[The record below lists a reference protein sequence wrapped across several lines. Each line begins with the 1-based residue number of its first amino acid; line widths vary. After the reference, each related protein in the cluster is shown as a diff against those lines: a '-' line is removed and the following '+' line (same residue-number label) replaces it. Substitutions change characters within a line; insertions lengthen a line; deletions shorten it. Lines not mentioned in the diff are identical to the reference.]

1 MRAWVASRQVN
12 RHSGLIEIS
21 SSEDFLARKA
31 GVPHALL
38 VADRHQSG
46 GGGRVISG
54 PIFTPDRMQRYCVA
68 HIINERTSADRCRY
82 ACSASGTTVA
92 GNNHRCFGCRPA
104 CTGCD
109 DRPWGCRR
117 RLLSPSS
124 CNLQWINLR
133 KSATIALICSL
144 VTADRLSYYPTMR
157 CPRLGDYGYREQRQ
171 PAAMAPLPPPLQ
183 RGHAHSWRRGRL
195 NPRGPQHQD
204 TVSDCAAPPSLAMTC
219 KVCTC
224 RGWAA

>member
-1 MRAWVASRQVN
+1 MISR
-12 RHSGLIEIS
+12 
-21 SSEDFLARKA
+21 
-31 GVPHALL
+31 
-38 VADRHQSG
+38 
-46 GGGRVISG
+46 
-54 PIFTPDRMQRYCVA
+54 PIFTPDRIQRYCVA
-68 HIINERTSADRCRY
+68 HIIDGSTSADRRRF

-92 GNNHRCFGCRPA
+92 GNSHRCIGCRPA

-109 DRPWGCRR
+109 DRPWGCRW

-144 VTADRLSYYPTMR
+144 VTADRLSYYPTMC
-157 CPRLGDYGYREQRQ
+157 CPRLEIT
-171 PAAMAPLPPPLQ
+171 AIANSASPPPWHHS
-183 RGHAHSWRRGRL
+183 RPRCHVAMPIHGEGGHL

-219 KVCTC
+219 KVCPC
-224 RGWAA
+224 RGWAAWSSSAVRERNKDGAMMTIASSAPKAGTRPRRI